1 MNTEPEQL
9 KILESLSKLLKDF
22 QGIIKR
28 KMIFELDFFFF
39 FFYQKLES
47 ASGNPILKK
56 LVISKLIEL
65 KESLNLCDILETLN
79 PKHLL
84 FGNVISPEFC
94 REDLTIYLFQTI
106 SKNGLKI
113 LKYWMSYQQTI
124 SHYFALF

>member
-1 MNTEPEQL
+1 
-9 KILESLSKLLKDF
+9 
-22 QGIIKR
+22 
-28 KMIFELDFFFF
+28 MIFELDFFFF

>member
-1 MNTEPEQL
+1 MNAEPEQL

-28 KMIFELDFFFF
+28 KMIFELDFFF